1 MILGK
6 ICFFFLSIFLR
17 ISLAKVLPSIL
28 HTFVSLKG
36 ATAMLNDKKNC
47 IISGSECR
55 KGCCVRSCAF
65 VTPNYNDTILSL
77 RGDLSLAIGNV
88 NNPTANV
95 RQIKVKIK
103 HVVPNNN

>member
-1 MILGK
+1 
-6 ICFFFLSIFLR
+6 
-17 ISLAKVLPSIL
+17 
-28 HTFVSLKG
+28 
-36 ATAMLNDKKNC
+36 MLNDKKKPC

-55 KGCCVRSCAF
+55 KGCCAF